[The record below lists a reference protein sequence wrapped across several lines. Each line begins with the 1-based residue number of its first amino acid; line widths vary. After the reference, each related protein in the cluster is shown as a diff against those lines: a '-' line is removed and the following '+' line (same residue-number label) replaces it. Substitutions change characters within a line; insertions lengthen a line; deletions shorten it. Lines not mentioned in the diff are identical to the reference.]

1 MTSIETT
8 AFAGLEKESRL
19 LNAVF
24 KGPTG
29 KPGYYG
35 FRGDFAL
42 KFQPQLADEARPPEY
57 KLEQIV
63 AVAKEGTG
71 TIEILAGYLH
81 DFAYFETFKEVVGP
95 LLSPEGSYFIFVN
108 NIDLLAKYT
117 MPLGDATDHRPAL
130 RRIHRLERTQR
141 LCAASTRTTSRSST
155 AAARCS
161 SFSTRRLKPRKPTS
175 PFPSSRAS
183 PAPSRS
189 RTATRTAR
197 SDPPPKLIGEN
208 R

>member
-8 AFAGLEKESRL
+8 AFAGLEKENRL

-63 AVAKEGTG
+63 AVAKEGAG

-117 MPLGDATDHRPAL
+117 MPLGDATITVLPCDESTVWKELSEYAGLDKNDFKKLDGGGKVQLILEKAAEAKETYETVSLEEAL
-130 RRIHRLERTQR
+130 
-141 LCAASTRTTSRSST
+141 
-155 AAARCS
+155 
-161 SFSTRRLKPRKPTS
+161 
-175 PFPSSRAS
+175 SRAE
-183 PAPSRS
+183 PVKNRN
-189 RTATRTAR
+189 
-197 SDPPPKLIGEN
+197 EN
-208 R
+208 RPV

>member
-8 AFAGLEKESRL
+8 AFAGLEKENRL

-71 TIEILAGYLH
+71 KIEILAGYLH

-117 MPLGDATDHRPAL
+117 MPLGDATITVLPCDESTVWKEL
-130 RRIHRLERTQR
+130 SDFTGLDKNDFKKLDGGGKVQLVLEKAVEVKEAYEAISYEQG
-141 LCAASTRTTSRSST
+141 L
-155 AAARCS
+155 ARAEPVKN
-161 SFSTRRLKPRKPTS
+161 RN
-175 PFPSSRAS
+175 
-183 PAPSRS
+183 
-189 RTATRTAR
+189 
-197 SDPPPKLIGEN
+197 EN
-208 R
+208 RPV

>member
-8 AFAGLEKESRL
+8 AFAGLEKENRL

-42 KFQPQLADEARPPEY
+42 KFQPKLADEARPPEY

-63 AVAKEGTG
+63 AVAKEGSG
-71 TIEILAGYLH
+71 KIEILAGYLH
-81 DFAYFETFKEVVGP
+81 DFAYFETLKEIVGP

-117 MPLGDATDHRPAL
+117 MPLGDATITVLPCDESTVWKELSDYCGLDKNDFKKLDGGGKVQLILEKAVEAKEAYEAISYEQGLARAEPVKNRNLNRPV
-130 RRIHRLERTQR
+130 
-141 LCAASTRTTSRSST
+141 
-155 AAARCS
+155 
-161 SFSTRRLKPRKPTS
+161 
-175 PFPSSRAS
+175 
-183 PAPSRS
+183 
-189 RTATRTAR
+189 
-197 SDPPPKLIGEN
+197 
-208 R
+208 

>member
-8 AFAGLEKESRL
+8 AFAGLEKENRL

-42 KFQPQLADEARPPEY
+42 KFQPKLADEARPPEY

-63 AVAKEGTG
+63 AVAKEGSG
-71 TIEILAGYLH
+71 KIEILAGYLH
-81 DFAYFETFKEVVGP
+81 DFAYFETLKDIVGP

-117 MPLGDATDHRPAL
+117 MPLGDATITVLPCDESTVWKELSDYCGLDKNDFKKLDGGGKVQLILEKAVEAKEAYESISYEQGLARAEPVKNRNLNRPV
-130 RRIHRLERTQR
+130 
-141 LCAASTRTTSRSST
+141 
-155 AAARCS
+155 
-161 SFSTRRLKPRKPTS
+161 
-175 PFPSSRAS
+175 
-183 PAPSRS
+183 
-189 RTATRTAR
+189 
-197 SDPPPKLIGEN
+197 
-208 R
+208 

>member
-8 AFAGLEKESRL
+8 AFAGLEKENRL

-29 KPGYYG
+29 IPGYYG

-42 KFQPQLADEARPPEY
+42 KFQPKLADEARPPEY

-63 AVAKEGTG
+63 AVAKEGSG
-71 TIEILAGYLH
+71 KIEILAGYLH
-81 DFAYFETFKEVVGP
+81 DFAYFETLKEIVGP

-117 MPLGDATDHRPAL
+117 MPLGDATITVLPCDEFTVWKELSDYCGLDKNDFKKLDGGGKVQTH
-130 RRIHRLERTQR
+130 
-141 LCAASTRTTSRSST
+141 SR
-155 AAARCS
+155 
-161 SFSTRRLKPRKPTS
+161 K
-175 PFPSSRAS
+175 
-183 PAPSRS
+183 
-189 RTATRTAR
+189 
-197 SDPPPKLIGEN
+197 GG
-208 R
+208 